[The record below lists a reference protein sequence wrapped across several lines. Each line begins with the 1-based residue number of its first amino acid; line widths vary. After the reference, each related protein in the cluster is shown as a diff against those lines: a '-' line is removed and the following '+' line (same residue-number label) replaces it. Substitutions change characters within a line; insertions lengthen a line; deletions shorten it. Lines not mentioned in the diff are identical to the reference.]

1 MGNTQFVQQ
10 SPGAMLGS
18 IIAVM
23 NTESQTSSFAALDAP
38 EIGQVR
44 ALSEVIFRLLMEAD
58 NGVFKAV
65 SLLLFI

>member
-1 MGNTQFVQQ
+1 MGNTQFGQQ
-10 SPGAMLGS
+10 SPQAMLGS

-23 NTESQTSSFAALDAP
+23 NTESQTSSFAALDAS

-44 ALSEVIFRLLMEAD
+44 ALSEVILRLLMEAD